1 MFLSISPSSN
11 MTEDFTAE
19 AAKLRR
25 NSVVTFDL
33 FIRKSQTARSRKG
46 DALSVTIFEGSC
58 DTR

>member
-33 FIRKSQTARSRKG
+33 
-46 DALSVTIFEGSC
+46 L
-58 DTR
+58 

>member
-33 FIRKSQTARSRKG
+33 FIRKSRKG